1 MNKNILMAMLL
12 AFVAVAPVGAA
23 QINNDLVSVSQFS
36 NEAVDC
42 FYDQNR
48 YLPECKKK

>member
-1 MNKNILMAMLL
+1 MNKNFFMAMLL
-12 AFVAVAPVGAA
+12 ALVFVGPVSAAPN
-23 QINNDLVSVSQFS
+23 NNDLVTASVYS

>member
-1 MNKNILMAMLL
+1 MQKNLFMAMLL
-12 AFVAVAPVGAA
+12 ALFFVGPASAAPS
-23 QINNDLVSVSQFS
+23 NYDLASASVYS

>member
-12 AFVAVAPVGAA
+12 AFVAVAPVSAA
-23 QINNDLVSVSQFS
+23 ETNNDILSASVYS

-42 FYDQNR
+42 FYDKNR
-48 YLPECKKK
+48 YLPECKK